1 MKNRKIWVMLV
12 GLFTALTS
20 GFMGT
25 TLTFAEENEASQTIE
40 QPSYISDFPNQVGHW
55 QDLVGTAEKK
65 NDSAGLW
72 IANTKQGTNLESVS
86 INLDAREQSSGD
98 LELTFLYEGQSN
110 FGLVFRGD
118 KQKTSQ
124 WQSFAYN
131 RDGRWQLGQPGG
143 KWLTNIPGPTLLS
156 GQQYKLLVRYDGKKI
171 QTFLNDQLF
180 YENEEV
186 HYPDGTSINDD
197 WMGAVGIR
205 LFGNLSKLNIISM
218 KSGPVGSIPVID
230 SSAEYR
236 ELKEKWRNQLVSKE
250 YDSTNQALVDYVQ
263 KISNEATELD
273 QTMNKEPNRSYLW
286 PLEPGN
292 TPSADL
298 TTQFTKLQKLALAY
312 GTKGS
317 TLYQDDKLAA
327 TIIDGLDFMV
337 TQKGYDGKK
346 YHGNWWDWQIGV
358 PQKFLNILMILED
371 KVSPEKQQIY
381 TNALSSYVPD
391 PFKQLYTKPQ
401 GTFVDLA
408 FIPNFVTSGANRTDL
423 ALTVLGLGILQK
435 DSGKINQAS
444 SSIVDVFKLV
454 TKGDGFYQDGSF
466 IQHNNI
472 PYTGSYGN
480 VLVKG
485 VGQIL
490 AITADSSF
498 QMDATLVTEF
508 VENVDRAFLP
518 LIYKGEMLP
527 TVNGRSISRA
537 PAVGKTGYGS
547 TTMYNL
553 LIVAKFAPNNYQKK
567 FQEAVKYWMKENP
580 DYYLTNARDF
590 NDLQMT
596 MQLLTNPE
604 ITGGQLPFT
613 GTKLYASMDRFVQR
627 TPSYMFGLGL
637 YSKRTAS
644 FEAGNKEN
652 KRGWHT
658 GDGMMYVYNDDEVQF
673 NSSYWPT
680 VDPYRLPGTTVDTIS
695 LADEVSAFTTI
706 TSKEQWVGGVTS
718 DNQAVVG
725 MALNKDGTKNNG
737 KLLPMNLQAKKS
749 WFVLNGQIIALGAG
763 IKGDTEASIETVVDN
778 RLLNDAY
785 QYQVLSN
792 IGEIHEK
799 NETSKKQWLLLKSD
813 HSNANMGYYFPEE
826 TTVNVKSET
835 RKGTY
840 KAINEAFPSDKEYV
854 GDYRTFTIQHG
865 QHPTNEHYAYV
876 VLPGIDEPDLKT
888 YAAKK
893 IVEVLSNTEE
903 IQAVKQ
909 EEEGYLGVNI
919 WSETGGTIAGITS
932 NKAISLMRKTQQHQK
947 TYTFSDPTQ
956 TTKTLTLKIPKDY
969 STVISQSDG
978 ITYDDATET
987 FTINFENAA
996 GSSKQIIV
1004 E

>member
-1 MKNRKIWVMLV
+1 
-12 GLFTALTS
+12 
-20 GFMGT
+20 
-25 TLTFAEENEASQTIE
+25 
-40 QPSYISDFPNQVGHW
+40 
-55 QDLVGTAEKK
+55 
-65 NDSAGLW
+65 
-72 IANTKQGTNLESVS
+72 
-86 INLDAREQSSGD
+86 
-98 LELTFLYEGQSN
+98 
-110 FGLVFRGD
+110 
-118 KQKTSQ
+118 
-124 WQSFAYN
+124 
-131 RDGRWQLGQPGG
+131 
-143 KWLTNIPGPTLLS
+143 
-156 GQQYKLLVRYDGKKI
+156 
-171 QTFLNDQLF
+171 
-180 YENEEV
+180 
-186 HYPDGTSINDD
+186 
-197 WMGAVGIR
+197 
-205 LFGNLSKLNIISM
+205 
-218 KSGPVGSIPVID
+218 
-230 SSAEYR
+230 
-236 ELKEKWRNQLVSKE
+236 
-250 YDSTNQALVDYVQ
+250 
-263 KISNEATELD
+263 
-273 QTMNKEPNRSYLW
+273 
-286 PLEPGN
+286 
-292 TPSADL
+292 
-298 TTQFTKLQKLALAY
+298 
-312 GTKGS
+312 
-317 TLYQDDKLAA
+317 
-327 TIIDGLDFMV
+327 
-337 TQKGYDGKK
+337 
-346 YHGNWWDWQIGV
+346 
-358 PQKFLNILMILED
+358 
-371 KVSPEKQQIY
+371 
-381 TNALSSYVPD
+381 
-391 PFKQLYTKPQ
+391 
-401 GTFVDLA
+401 
-408 FIPNFVTSGANRTDL
+408 
-423 ALTVLGLGILQK
+423 
-435 DSGKINQAS
+435 
-444 SSIVDVFKLV
+444 
-454 TKGDGFYQDGSF
+454 
-466 IQHNNI
+466 
-472 PYTGSYGN
+472 
-480 VLVKG
+480 
-485 VGQIL
+485 
-490 AITADSSF
+490 
-498 QMDATLVTEF
+498 MDATLVTEF

-737 KLLPMNLQAKKS
+737 KLLTMNLQAKKS
-749 WFVLNGQIIALGAG
+749 WFLLNGQIIALGAG

-876 VLPGIDEPDLKT
+876 VLPGIDETDLKT

-893 IVEVLSNTEE
+893 TVEVLSNTEE

-996 GSSKQIIV
+996 GSSKEIIV